1 MATLIDMK
9 DFSVRIGAKNILDIA
24 NLSVESNE
32 FVALLGPNGAGK
44 TTFIQCCLGMASHA
58 HGEIKIFGRDIISV
72 SAAERNILRRRIAY
86 VPQLLPPACEMPLTV
101 REVISTGRAGAAGL
115 FRRLGSADEKI
126 IETWIDSLGLSVIA
140 SKGYSEIS
148 GGEQRKTLIARAMVQ
163 QPEILLL
170 DEPAANLDL
179 KWREKM
185 VKMLAGLYE
194 CEHLTVIMV
203 CHELEALP
211 PCCKRVV
218 ILDAGRIIA
227 DGGPVELFTDERIR
241 MLYGEG
247 LTVLQNS
254 GRYAVI
260 PQRAC
265 NV

>member
-1 MATLIDMK
+1 MARLIDIK
-9 DFSVRIGAKNILDIA
+9 KFSVRVGARNILDITG
-24 NLSVESNE
+24 LSVESNE

-44 TTFIQCCLGMASHA
+44 TTFIQCCLGMARHVQ
-58 HGEIKIFGRDIISV
+58 GEIKIFGRDIM
-72 SAAERNILRRRIAY
+72 SASSSERNILRRRIAY

-115 FRRLGSADEKI
+115 FRRLGNADKKI
-126 IETWIDSLGLSVIA
+126 IEAWIDSLGLNAISNM
-140 SKGYSEIS
+140 GYAEIS

-179 KWREKM
+179 QWREKM

-194 CEHLTVIMV
+194 REHITVIMV

-211 PCCKRVV
+211 PCCRRVV
-218 ILDAGRIIA
+218 ILDTGRIIA
-227 DGGPVELFTDERIR
+227 DGGPVEIFTDERIR

-247 LTVLQNS
+247 LTVMHNS
-254 GRYAVI
+254 GRYAVV
-260 PQRAC
+260 PKGAC
-265 NV
+265 NA

>member
-1 MATLIDMK
+1 MARLIDIK
-9 DFSVRIGAKNILDIA
+9 NFSVRVDAKNILDIA

-44 TTFIQCCLGMASHA
+44 TTVIKSFLGMARHVR
-58 HGEIKIFGRDIISV
+58 GEIKIFGRDIISV

-86 VPQLLPPACEMPLTV
+86 IPQLLPPACEMPLTV
-101 REVISTGRAGAAGL
+101 REVISTGRSGAAGL
-115 FRRLGSADEKI
+115 FRRLGSADGKI
-126 IETWIDSLGLSVIA
+126 IEAWIDSLGLGAIA
-140 SKGYSEIS
+140 NMGYSEIS

-179 KWREKM
+179 QWREKM
-185 VKMLAGLYE
+185 VKMLGELYE
-194 CEHLTVIMV
+194 REHLTVIMV
-203 CHELEALP
+203 CHELETLP

-227 DGGPVELFTDERIR
+227 DGEPVKILTDERIR

-247 LTVLQNS
+247 LTVLHNS

-260 PQRAC
+260 PQGAC